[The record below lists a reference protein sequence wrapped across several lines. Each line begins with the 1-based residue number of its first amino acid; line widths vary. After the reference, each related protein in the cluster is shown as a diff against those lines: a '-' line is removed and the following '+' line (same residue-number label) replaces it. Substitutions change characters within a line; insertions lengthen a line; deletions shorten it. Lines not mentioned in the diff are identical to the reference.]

1 MKIRLEGTIQQIDE
15 AAEQLR
21 QIFCV
26 KKESKPYKNRNS
38 DLYRVYI
45 TVEPVSSA
53 KEKAYEPI
61 SQDHQ

>member
-1 MKIRLEGTIQQIDE
+1 MRIRLEGTIQEIDE
-15 AAEQLR
+15 AAVLLR

-45 TVEPVSSA
+45 TVEPVSIA
-53 KEKAYEPI
+53 KEKDHEPI

>member
-1 MKIRLEGTIQQIDE
+1 MRIRLEGTIQQIDE